1 VHKLPSSSPLLGE
14 YELTLANKAAG
25 TVDAY
30 MRALRKLTAWIATKP
45 DSNGHFQPDQFT
57 RTALDTYLAELERA
71 GYSAS
76 YRTLVKAAASSFAR
90 WLIDEKRMLRLNPA
104 RGVQVPAQPLM
115 APRVLTDD
123 QRYILRNL
131 VERHSD
137 LRGAAIFALGYWAGC
152 RVSDV
157 SWLQMDYAD
166 IRPRSGSLTVGHK
179 GGKMRQIDLCPQA
192 RRPLDE
198 YIQRGGRD
206 PASPYVFTSQ
216 RAERLTEAGIH
227 HWFRNLKAQATRRSW
242 DFIHN
247 VTFHDLRHD
256 FAHRAREAGWTL
268 EEIAY
273 YLGHIT
279 RKGTPALH
287 TTVRY
292 TQASRQQVKDK
303 LKLLGG

>member
-1 VHKLPSSSPLLGE
+1 
-14 YELTLANKAAG
+14 
-25 TVDAY
+25 
-30 MRALRKLTAWIATKP
+30 
-45 DSNGHFQPDQFT
+45 
-57 RTALDTYLAELERA
+57 
-71 GYSAS
+71 
-76 YRTLVKAAASSFAR
+76 
-90 WLIDEKRMLRLNPA
+90 
-104 RGVQVPAQPLM
+104 
-115 APRVLTDD
+115 
-123 QRYILRNL
+123 
-131 VERHSD
+131 
-137 LRGAAIFALGYWAGC
+137 
-152 RVSDV
+152 VSDV

-279 RKGTPALH
+279 RKGTPALQ

-292 TQASRQQVKDK
+292 TQASRQQIKDK

>member
-1 VHKLPSSSPLLGE
+1 MNNRSSSTLLNE
-14 YELTLANKAAG
+14 YELTLAHKAPG
-25 TVDAY
+25 TIDAY
-30 MRALRKLTAWIATKP
+30 MRALGKLTAWIATRP
-45 DSNGHFQPDQFT
+45 DSNDQFHPDCFT
-57 RTALDTYLAELERA
+57 KTALETYLTKLERA

-76 YRTLVKAAASSFAR
+76 YRTLVKAAASGFAR
-90 WLIDEKRMLRLNPA
+90 WLIEEKQMLRRNPS
-104 RGVQVPAQPLM
+104 RGIQIPGQPLL
-115 APRVLTDD
+115 APRILTDD
-123 QRYILRNL
+123 QRYVLRNL

-157 SWLQMDYAD
+157 SWLRMEHTD
-166 IRPRSGSLTVGHK
+166 IRPRSGSLTVGYK
-179 GGKMRQIDLCPQA
+179 GRKMRQIDLCPQV

-198 YIQRGGRD
+198 YIQHGGRD
-206 PASPYVFTSQ
+206 PESRYVFTSQ

-227 HWFRNLKAQATRRSW
+227 HWFRNLKGQANQKSW
-242 DFIHN
+242 ELIQD

-256 FAHRAREAGWTL
+256 FAHRAREAGWSL

-279 RKGTPALH
+279 RKGTPALQ

-292 TQASRQQVKDK
+292 TQASREQIKTK